1 MYIKNVMLFIAI
13 SFNKFAYIPGTS
25 SQLPNNNNSAT
36 QSGTL
41 CHSSSSPTAAGSKN
55 NREGANRN
63 RAGKMQ
69 ILMILYDITLP

>member
-1 MYIKNVMLFIAI
+1 MLFIAI
-13 SFNKFAYIPGTS
+13 SCNNFAYIPGTS
-25 SQLPNNNNSAT
+25 QLPNDNNPAT
-36 QSGTL
+36 QSDTL

-69 ILMILYDITLP
+69 ILMILYDISLP